1 MKESLTIW
9 LMAGSL
15 VLNVAASR
23 LIVKAL
29 VEKRRRGFWHGW
41 ILFSGSLSLMLL
53 ALYH

>member
-1 MKESLTIW
+1 MNESLTIW

-29 VEKRRRGFWHGW
+29 VEKRRRVLWRGW
-41 ILFSGSLSLMLL
+41 VLFSISLCLILF
-53 ALYH
+53 AIYH